1 MLKMRTKEPFV
12 VLRRAFIAG
21 LIVLILGAPLS
32 AQRILVL
39 HSFNNSYPWTTAFE
53 NSLLE
58 EAERPGSTLEFY
70 FENLDVTRFGS
81 PLEQERFARYITEKY
96 ENFKFDAL
104 IGNSNQACDFLDDY
118 CKFPEDIP
126 RAYYTTDYK
135 SSNPAIFNLS
145 TQYDRVIADTWR
157 LAREVFPL
165 MREAVVIA
173 GDTGSTETV
182 YAHIRDLAAASGI
195 PVKLIDGFSFD
206 ELYRTVAALPPT
218 TAVFFTPVTSDRN
231 GERKVPKQLISEL
244 TAHSSAPV
252 FTFWE
257 TMTGSGAVGGYVISA
272 RTAATE
278 MVRALQDYLA
288 RGSFDPE
295 YTVSLCIVDW
305 DAMERHGLRTERIP
319 EAALVLHK
327 PEPGYVR
334 HAKTITR
341 VANLVLVAFT
351 VILLAAVLAAAR
363 AYSRLRATNR
373 QLVAARKEAE
383 NLALKDTLTGL
394 LNRRAFLP
402 MLEHE
407 LQRRN
412 RFGSVASLIV
422 ADIDH
427 FKRVNDKFGHDVGDI
442 VLKEIAKA
450 LEGAIRSTDTL
461 ARWGGEEFI
470 ILLPDTD
477 EQRALA
483 LAEKIRESV
492 MALRFEKCPPITIS
506 LGVAQHET
514 EETYDDWFKK
524 TDHALYR
531 AKQTGRNKSVAASGI
546 RPGSIK
552 RAPGHELLLLQLNW
566 RDDYL
571 VGVARYDEQHRDL
584 FSLANSLINAI
595 VNGEPKDM
603 VVSRLRTLL
612 ERTTAHFEDEE
623 RFLQKKKCSFMERHR
638 KEHAYLSQR
647 LDQLATGYE
656 KGDESSYGLISFIFN
671 DLIVKH
677 ILGED
682 KESFA
687 DVAP

>member
-1 MLKMRTKEPFV
+1 MHKVSVKAPCSTP
-12 VLRRAFIAG
+12 RRAIVVG
-21 LIVLILGAPLS
+21 LIAILLCAPLS

-58 EAERPGSTLEFY
+58 EAERPGSTLEFF

-81 PLEQERFARYITEKY
+81 PRDRERFSRYISEKY
-96 ENFKFDAL
+96 AGFSFDAL

-118 CKFPEDIP
+118 CDFPDDIP
-126 RAYYTTDYK
+126 RAYYTTDYE

-145 TQYDRVIADTWR
+145 TQYDRVISDTWTF
-157 LAREVFPL
+157 AREVFPD

-173 GDTGSTETV
+173 GETGSTETV
-182 YAHIRDLAAASGI
+182 YALIRDLAAAAGI
-195 PVKLIDGFSFD
+195 PVKLIGGFSFD
-206 ELYRTVAALPPT
+206 ELYRTISTLPPT

-231 GERKVPKQLISEL
+231 GARKVPKQLIAEL
-244 TAHSSAPV
+244 SAHSSAPV

-272 RTAATE
+272 RTAARE
-278 MVRALQDYLA
+278 MIHALQDYLA

-305 DAMERHGLRTERIP
+305 ASMERHGLRTDRIP
-319 EAALVLHK
+319 EDALVLRK

-334 HAKTITR
+334 HAKTIMR

-351 VILLAAVLAAAR
+351 VILLAAVIAAAR

-373 QLVAARKEAE
+373 QLTAARKEAE
-383 NLALKDTLTGL
+383 NLALRDTLTGL

-427 FKRVNDKFGHDVGDI
+427 FKKVNDKFGHDVGDV
-442 VLKEIAKA
+442 VLEEVGKA

-492 MALRFEKCPPITIS
+492 MALRFDRCPPITIS
-506 LGVAQHET
+506 LGVAQHEPQ
-514 EETYDDWFKK
+514 ETYDDWFKK

-531 AKQTGRNKSVAASGI
+531 AKQTGRNKSIAASGI

-552 RAPGHELLLLQLNW
+552 QSPGHELLLLQLNW

-571 VGVARYDEQHRDL
+571 VGVDKYDEQHRDL

-595 VNGEPKDM
+595 VNGEPKDTI
-603 VVSRLRTLL
+603 VSKLRTLQ
-612 ERTTAHFEDEE
+612 EKTTEHFEDEE
-623 RFLQKKKCSFMERHR
+623 RFLQKKKCAFMERHR
-638 KEHAYLSQR
+638 KEHAYLRERLAQR
-647 LDQLATGYE
+647 AIGYE
-656 KGDESSYGLISFIFN
+656 QGGEPSYSLISFICN

-682 KESFA
+682 KESYS